1 MKERITD
8 MALSNAICQFRYRK
22 DQLKAD
28 RRLGDSVLFH
38 FAAEIAREYEEV
50 RAAKPVARVSD
61 HYSRDGFNDEIT
73 VYLPVGTELYAEP
86 RPAALPGGFTLDDAR
101 ELHKNL
107 VICHTSQALSGE
119 RMSPAERGN
128 DLAWIRDVAVTAAWF
143 VNAIIESTKPEVS
156 DE

>member
-1 MKERITD
+1 M
-8 MALSNAICQFRYRK
+8 
-22 DQLKAD
+22 
-28 RRLGDSVLFH
+28 
-38 FAAEIAREYEEV
+38 
-50 RAAKPVARVSD
+50 
-61 HYSRDGFNDEIT
+61 T

-107 VICHTSQALSGE
+107 VICHTSKVLSGE

-156 DE
+156 DEQA